1 MKNYLVVGG
10 SSGIGK
16 EISEILSIENI
27 VFSTSRND
35 LNGTKGNIRQIKYN
49 VLEDELDTELL
60 PDQIDGFVYC
70 PGTINLRPFR
80 SLKLETFRSDL
91 ELNLIGAIKTLQLIL
106 SKLQQSP
113 SASIIFYSTVAVKT
127 GMPFHSSV
135 SSSKSA
141 LEGLT
146 RSLAAE
152 FAPKIRV
159 NCIAPSIV
167 NTPLANKFLNTED
180 KIEKAAARHP
190 LNKIGTAKEIAQLTQ
205 YLLDDKSKWITGQI
219 INIDGVLVVLKLI
232 K

>member
-1 MKNYLVVGG
+1 MKNYLVIGG

-16 EISEILSIENI
+16 EISELLSKENV
-27 VFSTSRND
+27 VFSTSRNE
-35 LNGTKGNIRQIKYN
+35 LNESNENIRHIKYD
-49 VLEDELDTELL
+49 VLEDELDPELL
-60 PDQIDGFVYC
+60 PEQIDGFVYC

-80 SLKLETFRSDL
+80 SLKLETFRNDL
-91 ELNLIGAIKTLQLIL
+91 ELNLIGAIKTLQIIL
-106 SKLQQSP
+106 TRLQQSP
-113 SASIIFYSTVAVKT
+113 SSSIIFYSTVAVKT

-146 RSLAAE
+146 KSLAAE

-219 INIDGVLVVLKLI
+219 INIDGGISSVKVN
-232 K
+232 

>member
-1 MKNYLVVGG
+1 MKNYLVIGG

-16 EISEILSIENI
+16 EITELLSKENI
-27 VFSTSRND
+27 VFSTSRNE
-35 LNGTKGNIRQIKYN
+35 LNESNENIRHIKYD
-49 VLEDELDTELL
+49 VLEDELDPGLL
-60 PDQIDGFVYC
+60 PNQIDGFVYC

-91 ELNLIGAIKTLQLIL
+91 ELNLIGAIKTLQIIL
-106 SKLQQSP
+106 TRLQESP
-113 SASIIFYSTVAVKT
+113 SSSIIFYSTVAVKT

-146 RSLAAE
+146 KSLAAE

-219 INIDGVLVVLKLI
+219 INIDGGISSVKVN
-232 K
+232 

>member
-1 MKNYLVVGG
+1 MKNYLVIGG

-16 EISEILSIENI
+16 EISELLSNENI
-27 VFSTSRND
+27 VFSTSRNEI
-35 LNGTKGNIRQIKYN
+35 NESNENIRHIKYN
-49 VLEDELDTELL
+49 VLEDELDPELL

-91 ELNLIGAIKTLQLIL
+91 ELNLIGAIKTLQIIL
-106 SKLQQSP
+106 TRLQQSP
-113 SASIIFYSTVAVKT
+113 SSSIIFYSTVAVKT

-146 RSLAAE
+146 KSLAAE

-219 INIDGVLVVLKLI
+219 INIDGGISSVKVN
-232 K
+232 

>member
-16 EISEILSIENI
+16 EITEILSIENI

-91 ELNLIGAIKTLQLIL
+91 ELNLIGAIKTLQVIL

-219 INIDGVLVVLKLI
+219 INIDGGISSVKVN
-232 K
+232 

>member
-1 MKNYLVVGG
+1 MKNYLVIGG

-16 EISEILSIENI
+16 EISEILSKGNV
-27 VFSTSRND
+27 VFSTSRNN
-35 LNGTKGNIRQIKYN
+35 LSGTNENIRHIKYD
-49 VLEDELDTELL
+49 VLEDELDPELL
-60 PDQIDGFVYC
+60 PEQIDGFVYC

-91 ELNLIGAIKTLQLIL
+91 ELNLIGAIKTLQIIL
-106 SKLQQSP
+106 PKLQQSP

-146 RSLAAE
+146 KSLAAE

-205 YLLDDKSKWITGQI
+205 YLLDEKSKWITGQI
-219 INIDGVLVVLKLI
+219 INIDGGISSVKVN
-232 K
+232 

>member
-1 MKNYLVVGG
+1 MKNYLIIGG

-16 EISEILSIENI
+16 EISELLSKENI
-27 VFSTSRND
+27 VFSTSRNE
-35 LNGTKGNIRQIKYN
+35 LNESNENIRHIKYD
-49 VLEDELDTELL
+49 VLEDDLDPGLL
-60 PDQIDGFVYC
+60 PNQIDGFVYC

-91 ELNLIGAIKTLQLIL
+91 ELNLIGAIKTLQIIL
-106 SKLQQSP
+106 NRLQQSP
-113 SASIIFYSTVAVKT
+113 SSSIIFYSTVAVKT

-146 RSLAAE
+146 KSLAAE

-167 NTPLANKFLNTED
+167 DTPLANKFLNTED

-219 INIDGVLVVLKLI
+219 INIDGGISSVKVN
-232 K
+232 

>member
-1 MKNYLVVGG
+1 MKNYLVIGG

-16 EISEILSIENI
+16 EISELLSNENI
-27 VFSTSRND
+27 VFSTSRNEI
-35 LNGTKGNIRQIKYN
+35 NESKENIRHIKYD
-49 VLEDELDTELL
+49 VLEDELDPELL

-91 ELNLIGAIKTLQLIL
+91 ELNLIGAIKTLQIIL
-106 SKLQQSP
+106 PRLQQSP
-113 SASIIFYSTVAVKT
+113 SSSIIFYSTVAVKT

-146 RSLAAE
+146 KSLAAE

-205 YLLDDKSKWITGQI
+205 YLLDEKSKWITGQI
-219 INIDGVLVVLKLI
+219 INIDGGISSVKVN
-232 K
+232 

>member
-1 MKNYLVVGG
+1 MKNYLVIGG

-16 EISEILSIENI
+16 EITELLSKETI
-27 VFSTSRND
+27 VFSTSRNE
-35 LNGTKGNIRQIKYN
+35 LNESNENIRHIKYD
-49 VLEDELDTELL
+49 VLEDELDPELL

-91 ELNLIGAIKTLQLIL
+91 ELNLIGAIKTLQIIL
-106 SKLQQSP
+106 TRLQQSP
-113 SASIIFYSTVAVKT
+113 SSSIIFYSTVAVKT

-146 RSLAAE
+146 KSLAAE

-219 INIDGVLVVLKLI
+219 INIDGGISSVKVN
-232 K
+232 

>member
-1 MKNYLVVGG
+1 MKNYLVIGG

-16 EISEILSIENI
+16 EISEILSKGNV
-27 VFSTSRND
+27 VFSTSRNN
-35 LNGTKGNIRQIKYN
+35 LSGTNENIRHIKYD
-49 VLEDELDTELL
+49 VLEDELDPELL
-60 PDQIDGFVYC
+60 PQQIDGFVYC

-91 ELNLIGAIKTLQLIL
+91 ELNLIGAIKTLQIIL
-106 SKLQQSP
+106 PKLQQSP

-146 RSLAAE
+146 KSLAAE

-190 LNKIGTAKEIAQLTQ
+190 LNKIGTAKEIAHLTQ
-205 YLLDDKSKWITGQI
+205 YLLDEKSKWITGQI
-219 INIDGVLVVLKLI
+219 INIDGGISSVKVN
-232 K
+232 

>member
-1 MKNYLVVGG
+1 MKNYLVIGG

-16 EISEILSIENI
+16 EISELLSNENI
-27 VFSTSRND
+27 VFSTSRNEI
-35 LNGTKGNIRQIKYN
+35 NESNENIRHIKYD
-49 VLEDELDTELL
+49 VLEDELDPELL
-60 PDQIDGFVYC
+60 PNQIDGFVYC

-91 ELNLIGAIKTLQLIL
+91 ELNLIGAIKTLQIIL
-106 SKLQQSP
+106 TRLQQSP
-113 SASIIFYSTVAVKT
+113 SSSIIFYSTVAVKT

-146 RSLAAE
+146 KSLAAE

-190 LNKIGTAKEIAQLTQ
+190 LNKIGTAKEIAQLTE
-205 YLLDDKSKWITGQI
+205 YLLDEKSKWITGQV
-219 INIDGVLVVLKLI
+219 INIDGGISSVKVN
-232 K
+232 

>member
-1 MKNYLVVGG
+1 MKNYLIIGG

-16 EISEILSIENI
+16 EISELLSKENI
-27 VFSTSRND
+27 VFSTSRNE
-35 LNGTKGNIRQIKYN
+35 LNESNENIRHIKYD
-49 VLEDELDTELL
+49 VLEDDLDPGLL
-60 PDQIDGFVYC
+60 PNQIDGFVYC

-91 ELNLIGAIKTLQLIL
+91 ELNLIGAIKTLQIIL
-106 SKLQQSP
+106 PRLQQSP
-113 SASIIFYSTVAVKT
+113 SSSIIFYSTVAVKT

-146 RSLAAE
+146 KSLAAE

-167 NTPLANKFLNTED
+167 DTPLANKFLNTED

-205 YLLDDKSKWITGQI
+205 YLLDEKSKWITGQI
-219 INIDGVLVVLKLI
+219 INIDGGISSVKVN
-232 K
+232 

>member
-1 MKNYLVVGG
+1 MKNYLVIGG

-16 EISEILSIENI
+16 EISELLSNENI
-27 VFSTSRND
+27 VFSTSRNE
-35 LNGTKGNIRQIKYN
+35 LKESNENIRHIKYD
-49 VLEDELDTELL
+49 VLEDELDPELL

-80 SLKLETFRSDL
+80 SLKLDTFRSDL
-91 ELNLIGAIKTLQLIL
+91 ELNLIGAIKTLQVIL
-106 SKLQQSP
+106 PKLQQSP
-113 SASIIFYSTVAVKT
+113 SSSIIFYSTVAVKT

-146 RSLAAE
+146 KSLAAE

-167 NTPLANKFLNTED
+167 NTPLANKFLNTEE

-205 YLLDDKSKWITGQI
+205 YLLDEKSKWITGQI
-219 INIDGVLVVLKLI
+219 INIDGGISSVKVN
-232 K
+232 

>member
-1 MKNYLVVGG
+1 MKNYLVIGG

-16 EISEILSIENI
+16 EISEILSKGNV
-27 VFSTSRND
+27 VFSTSRNN
-35 LNGTKGNIRQIKYN
+35 LSGTNENIRHIKYD
-49 VLEDELDTELL
+49 VLEDELDPELL
-60 PDQIDGFVYC
+60 PQQIDGFVYC

-91 ELNLIGAIKTLQLIL
+91 ELNLIGAIKTLQIIL
-106 SKLQQSP
+106 PKLQQSP

-146 RSLAAE
+146 KSLAAE

-205 YLLDDKSKWITGQI
+205 YLLDEKSKWITGQI
-219 INIDGVLVVLKLI
+219 INIDGGISSVKVN
-232 K
+232 

>member
-1 MKNYLVVGG
+1 MKNYLVIGG

-16 EISEILSIENI
+16 EISELLSNENI
-27 VFSTSRND
+27 VFSTSRNE
-35 LNGTKGNIRQIKYN
+35 LNESNENIRHIKYD
-49 VLEDELDTELL
+49 VLEDELDPELL

-91 ELNLIGAIKTLQLIL
+91 ELNLIGAIKTLQIIL
-106 SKLQQSP
+106 TRLQRSP
-113 SASIIFYSTVAVKT
+113 FSSIIFYSTVAVKT

-146 RSLAAE
+146 KSLAAE

-205 YLLDDKSKWITGQI
+205 YLLDEKSKWITGQI
-219 INIDGVLVVLKLI
+219 INIDGGISSVKVN
-232 K
+232 

>member
-1 MKNYLVVGG
+1 MKNYLVIGG

-16 EISEILSIENI
+16 EISELLSNENI
-27 VFSTSRND
+27 VFSTSRNEI
-35 LNGTKGNIRQIKYN
+35 NESNENIRHIKYD
-49 VLEDELDTELL
+49 VLEDELDPELL
-60 PDQIDGFVYC
+60 PNQIDGFVYC

-91 ELNLIGAIKTLQLIL
+91 ELNLIGAIKTLQIIL
-106 SKLQQSP
+106 TRLQQSP
-113 SASIIFYSTVAVKT
+113 SSSIIFYSTVAVKT

-146 RSLAAE
+146 KSLAAE

-205 YLLDDKSKWITGQI
+205 YLLDEKSKWITGQI
-219 INIDGVLVVLKLI
+219 INIDGGISSVKVN
-232 K
+232 

>member
-1 MKNYLVVGG
+1 MKNYLVIGG

-16 EISEILSIENI
+16 EISEILSFENI

-35 LNGTKGNIRQIKYN
+35 LNGTNENIRHIKYN

-80 SLKLETFRSDL
+80 SLKLETFRSDM
-91 ELNLIGAIKTLQLIL
+91 ELNLIGAIKTLQIIL
-106 SKLQQSP
+106 PKLQKSP
-113 SASIIFYSTVAVKT
+113 FASIIFYSTVAVKT

-146 RSLAAE
+146 KSLAAE

-190 LNKIGTAKEIAQLTQ
+190 LNKIGTAKEIAQLSQ
-205 YLLDDKSKWITGQI
+205 YLLDEKSKWITGQI
-219 INIDGVLVVLKLI
+219 INIDGGISSVKVN
-232 K
+232 

>member
-1 MKNYLVVGG
+1 MKNYLVIGG

-16 EISEILSIENI
+16 EISELLSNENI
-27 VFSTSRND
+27 VFSTSRNEI
-35 LNGTKGNIRQIKYN
+35 NESNENIRHIKYD
-49 VLEDELDTELL
+49 VLEDELDPELL

-91 ELNLIGAIKTLQLIL
+91 ELNLIGAIKTLQIIL
-106 SKLQQSP
+106 NRLQQSP
-113 SASIIFYSTVAVKT
+113 SSSIIFYSTVAVKT

-146 RSLAAE
+146 KSLAAE

-219 INIDGVLVVLKLI
+219 INIDGGISSVKVN
-232 K
+232 

>member
-1 MKNYLVVGG
+1 MKNYLVIGG

-16 EISEILSIENI
+16 EISELLSKENI
-27 VFSTSRND
+27 VFSTSRNE
-35 LNGTKGNIRQIKYN
+35 LNESNENIRHIKYD
-49 VLEDELDTELL
+49 VLEDELDPELL
-60 PDQIDGFVYC
+60 PDRIDGFVYC

-91 ELNLIGAIKTLQLIL
+91 ELNLIGAIKTLQIIL
-106 SKLQQSP
+106 TRLQQSP
-113 SASIIFYSTVAVKT
+113 SSSIIFYSTVAVKT

-146 RSLAAE
+146 KSLAAE

-190 LNKIGTAKEIAQLTQ
+190 LNKIGTAIEIAQLTQ

-219 INIDGVLVVLKLI
+219 INIDGGISSVKVN
-232 K
+232 

>member
-1 MKNYLVVGG
+1 MKNYLVIGG

-16 EISEILSIENI
+16 EISELLSKENI
-27 VFSTSRND
+27 VFSTSRNEI
-35 LNGTKGNIRQIKYN
+35 NESNENIRHIKYD
-49 VLEDELDTELL
+49 VLEDELDPELL

-91 ELNLIGAIKTLQLIL
+91 ELNLIGAIKTLQMIL
-106 SKLQQSP
+106 TRLQESP
-113 SASIIFYSTVAVKT
+113 SSSVIFYSTVAVKT

-146 RSLAAE
+146 KSLAAE

-205 YLLDDKSKWITGQI
+205 YLLDEKSKWITGQI
-219 INIDGVLVVLKLI
+219 INIDGGISSVKVI
-232 K
+232 

>member
-1 MKNYLVVGG
+1 MKNYLVIGG

-16 EISEILSIENI
+16 EISELLSKENI
-27 VFSTSRND
+27 VFSTSRNEI
-35 LNGTKGNIRQIKYN
+35 NESNENIRHIKYD
-49 VLEDELDTELL
+49 VLEDELDPELL

-70 PGTINLRPFR
+70 PGTINLRPFK

-91 ELNLIGAIKTLQLIL
+91 ELNLIGAIKTLQIIL
-106 SKLQQSP
+106 TRLQQSP
-113 SASIIFYSTVAVKT
+113 SSSIIFYSTVAVKT

-146 RSLAAE
+146 KSLAAE

-205 YLLDDKSKWITGQI
+205 YLLDEKSRWITGQI
-219 INIDGVLVVLKLI
+219 INIDGGISSVKVN
-232 K
+232 

>member
-1 MKNYLVVGG
+1 MKNHLVIGG

-35 LNGTKGNIRQIKYN
+35 LNGTNENIRHIKYN
-49 VLEDELDTELL
+49 VLEDELNTELL

-80 SLKLETFRSDL
+80 SLKLETFRSDM
-91 ELNLIGAIKTLQLIL
+91 ELNLIGAIKTLQIIL
-106 SKLQQSP
+106 PKLQKSP
-113 SASIIFYSTVAVKT
+113 FASIIFYSTVAVKT

-146 RSLAAE
+146 KSLAAE

-205 YLLDDKSKWITGQI
+205 YLLDEKSKWITGQI
-219 INIDGVLVVLKLI
+219 INIDGGISSVKVN
-232 K
+232 

>member
-1 MKNYLVVGG
+1 MKNYLVIGG

-16 EISEILSIENI
+16 EISELLSNENI
-27 VFSTSRND
+27 VFSTSRNE
-35 LNGTKGNIRQIKYN
+35 LNESNENIRHIKYD
-49 VLEDELDTELL
+49 VLEDELDPELL

-91 ELNLIGAIKTLQLIL
+91 ELNLIGAIKTLQIIL
-106 SKLQQSP
+106 TRLQQSP
-113 SASIIFYSTVAVKT
+113 SSSIIFYSTVAVKT

-146 RSLAAE
+146 KSLAAE

-219 INIDGVLVVLKLI
+219 INIDGGISSVKVN
-232 K
+232 

>member
-1 MKNYLVVGG
+1 MKNYLVIGG

-16 EISEILSIENI
+16 EISELLSNENI
-27 VFSTSRND
+27 VFSTSRNEI
-35 LNGTKGNIRQIKYN
+35 NESNENIRNIKYD
-49 VLEDELDTELL
+49 VLEDELDPELL

-91 ELNLIGAIKTLQLIL
+91 ELNLIGAIKTLQIIL
-106 SKLQQSP
+106 TRLQQSP
-113 SASIIFYSTVAVKT
+113 SSSIIFYSTVAVKT

-146 RSLAAE
+146 KSLAAE

-205 YLLDDKSKWITGQI
+205 YLLEDKSKWITGQI
-219 INIDGVLVVLKLI
+219 INIDGGISSVKVN
-232 K
+232 

>member
-1 MKNYLVVGG
+1 MKNYLVIGG

-16 EISEILSIENI
+16 EISELLSNENI
-27 VFSTSRND
+27 VFSTSRNEI
-35 LNGTKGNIRQIKYN
+35 NESNENIRHIKYD
-49 VLEDELDTELL
+49 VLEDELDPGLL

-91 ELNLIGAIKTLQLIL
+91 ELNLIGAIKTLQIIL
-106 SKLQQSP
+106 TRLQQSP
-113 SASIIFYSTVAVKT
+113 SSSIIFYSTVAVKT

-146 RSLAAE
+146 KSLAAE

-219 INIDGVLVVLKLI
+219 INIDGGISSI
-232 K
+232 KVN

>member
-1 MKNYLVVGG
+1 MKNYLVIGG

-16 EISEILSIENI
+16 EISELLSNENI
-27 VFSTSRND
+27 VFSTSRNEI
-35 LNGTKGNIRQIKYN
+35 NESNENIRHIKYD
-49 VLEDELDTELL
+49 VLEDELDPELL

-91 ELNLIGAIKTLQLIL
+91 ELNLIGAIKTLQIIL
-106 SKLQQSP
+106 TRLQQSP
-113 SASIIFYSTVAVKT
+113 SSSIIFYSTVAVKT

-146 RSLAAE
+146 KSLAAE

-167 NTPLANKFLNTED
+167 DTPLANKFLNTED

-205 YLLDDKSKWITGQI
+205 YLLDEKSKWITGQI
-219 INIDGVLVVLKLI
+219 INIDGGISSVKVN
-232 K
+232 

>member
-1 MKNYLVVGG
+1 MKNYLVIGG

-16 EISEILSIENI
+16 EISELLSNENI
-27 VFSTSRND
+27 IFSTSRNEI
-35 LNGTKGNIRQIKYN
+35 NESNENIRHIKYD
-49 VLEDELDTELL
+49 VLEDELDPELL
-60 PDQIDGFVYC
+60 PNQIDGFVYC

-91 ELNLIGAIKTLQLIL
+91 ELNLIGAIKTLQIIL
-106 SKLQQSP
+106 PRLQQSP
-113 SASIIFYSTVAVKT
+113 SSSIIFYSTVAVKT

-146 RSLAAE
+146 KSLAAE

-205 YLLDDKSKWITGQI
+205 YLLDEKSKWITGQI
-219 INIDGVLVVLKLI
+219 INIDGGISSVKVN
-232 K
+232 

>member
-1 MKNYLVVGG
+1 MKNYLVIGG

-16 EISEILSIENI
+16 EISELLSKENI
-27 VFSTSRND
+27 VFSTSRNE
-35 LNGTKGNIRQIKYN
+35 LNESNENIRHIKYD
-49 VLEDELDTELL
+49 VLEDELDPELL

-91 ELNLIGAIKTLQLIL
+91 ELNLIGAIKTLQIIL
-106 SKLQQSP
+106 TRLQQSP
-113 SASIIFYSTVAVKT
+113 SSSIIFYSTVAVKT

-135 SSSKSA
+135 SSSKSS

-146 RSLAAE
+146 KSLAAE

-219 INIDGVLVVLKLI
+219 INIDGGISSI
-232 K
+232 KVN

>member
-1 MKNYLVVGG
+1 MKNYLVIGG

-16 EISEILSIENI
+16 EISELLSKKNI
-27 VFSTSRND
+27 VFSTSRNE
-35 LNGTKGNIRQIKYN
+35 LNESNQNIRHIKYD
-49 VLEDELDTELL
+49 VLEDELDPGLL
-60 PDQIDGFVYC
+60 PNQIDGFVYC

-91 ELNLIGAIKTLQLIL
+91 ELNLIGAIKTLQIIL
-106 SKLQQSP
+106 PKLQQSP
-113 SASIIFYSTVAVKT
+113 SSSIIFYSTVAVKT

-146 RSLAAE
+146 KSLAAE
-152 FAPKIRV
+152 FAPNIRV

-167 NTPLANKFLNTED
+167 DTPLANKFLNTED

-205 YLLDDKSKWITGQI
+205 YLLDEKSKWITGQI
-219 INIDGVLVVLKLI
+219 INIDGGISSVKVN
-232 K
+232 

>member
-1 MKNYLVVGG
+1 MKNYLVIGG

-16 EISEILSIENI
+16 EISELLSNENI
-27 VFSTSRND
+27 VFSTSRNE
-35 LNGTKGNIRQIKYN
+35 LNESNENIRHIKYD
-49 VLEDELDTELL
+49 VLVDELDPELL
-60 PDQIDGFVYC
+60 PEQIDGFVYC

-91 ELNLIGAIKTLQLIL
+91 ELNLIGAIKTLQIIL
-106 SKLQQSP
+106 TRLQQSP
-113 SASIIFYSTVAVKT
+113 SSSIIFYSTVAVKT

-146 RSLAAE
+146 KSLAAE

-219 INIDGVLVVLKLI
+219 INIDGGISSVKVN
-232 K
+232 

>member
-1 MKNYLVVGG
+1 MKNYLVIGG

-16 EISEILSIENI
+16 EISEILSKGNV
-27 VFSTSRND
+27 VFSTSRNN
-35 LNGTKGNIRQIKYN
+35 LSGTNENIRHIKYD
-49 VLEDELDTELL
+49 VLEDELDPELL
-60 PDQIDGFVYC
+60 PHQIDGLAYC

-91 ELNLIGAIKTLQLIL
+91 ELNLIGAIKTLQIIL
-106 SKLQQSP
+106 PKLQQSP
-113 SASIIFYSTVAVKT
+113 YASIIFYSTVAVKT

-146 RSLAAE
+146 KSLAAE

-205 YLLDDKSKWITGQI
+205 YLLKEKSKWITGQI
-219 INIDGVLVVLKLI
+219 INIDGGISSVKVN
-232 K
+232 

>member
-1 MKNYLVVGG
+1 MKNYLVIGG

-16 EISEILSIENI
+16 EISELLSKENI
-27 VFSTSRND
+27 VFSTSRNE
-35 LNGTKGNIRQIKYN
+35 LNKSNENIRHIKYD
-49 VLEDELDTELL
+49 VLEDELDAELL

-91 ELNLIGAIKTLQLIL
+91 ELNLIGAIKTLQIIL
-106 SKLQQSP
+106 TRLQQSP
-113 SASIIFYSTVAVKT
+113 SSSIIFYSTVAVKT

-146 RSLAAE
+146 KSLAAE

-167 NTPLANKFLNTED
+167 NTPLAKKFLNTD
-180 KIEKAAARHP
+180 VKIYKAAARHP

-205 YLLDDKSKWITGQI
+205 YLLDEKSKWITGQI
-219 INIDGVLVVLKLI
+219 INIDGGISSVKVN
-232 K
+232 

>member
-1 MKNYLVVGG
+1 MKNYLVIGG

-16 EISEILSIENI
+16 EISEILSKGNV
-27 VFSTSRND
+27 VFSTSRNN
-35 LNGTKGNIRQIKYN
+35 LSGTNENIRHIKYD
-49 VLEDELDTELL
+49 VLEDELDPELL

-91 ELNLIGAIKTLQLIL
+91 ELNLIGAIKTLQIIL
-106 SKLQQSP
+106 PKLQQSP
-113 SASIIFYSTVAVKT
+113 SGSIIFYSTVAVKT

-146 RSLAAE
+146 KSLAAE

-190 LNKIGTAKEIAQLTQ
+190 LNRIGTAKEIAHLTQ
-205 YLLDDKSKWITGQI
+205 YLLDEKSKWITGQI
-219 INIDGVLVVLKLI
+219 INIDGGISSVKVN
-232 K
+232 

>member
-1 MKNYLVVGG
+1 MKNYLVIGG

-16 EISEILSIENI
+16 EISELLSKENI
-27 VFSTSRND
+27 VFSTSRNE
-35 LNGTKGNIRQIKYN
+35 LNESNENIRHIRYN
-49 VLEDELDTELL
+49 VLEDELNTELL

-91 ELNLIGAIKTLQLIL
+91 ELNLIGAIKTLQVIL

-146 RSLAAE
+146 KSLAAE

-190 LNKIGTAKEIAQLTQ
+190 LNMIGTAKEIAQLTQ
-205 YLLDDKSKWITGQI
+205 YLLDEKSKWITGQI
-219 INIDGVLVVLKLI
+219 INIDGGISSVKVN
-232 K
+232 

>member
-1 MKNYLVVGG
+1 MKNYLVIGG

-16 EISEILSIENI
+16 EISEILSIENM

-35 LNGTKGNIRQIKYN
+35 LNGTNGNIKQIKYN

-91 ELNLIGAIKTLQLIL
+91 ELNLIGAIKTLQVIL

-205 YLLDDKSKWITGQI
+205 YLLDEKSKWITGQV
-219 INIDGVLVVLKLI
+219 INIDGGISSVKVN
-232 K
+232 

>member
-1 MKNYLVVGG
+1 MKNYLVIGG

-16 EISEILSIENI
+16 EISELLSNENI
-27 VFSTSRND
+27 VFSTSRNE
-35 LNGTKGNIRQIKYN
+35 LNESNENIRHIKYD
-49 VLEDELDTELL
+49 VLVDELDPELL

-91 ELNLIGAIKTLQLIL
+91 ELNLIGAIKTLQIIL
-106 SKLQQSP
+106 TRLQQSP
-113 SASIIFYSTVAVKT
+113 SSSIIFYSTVAVKT

-146 RSLAAE
+146 KSLAAE

-190 LNKIGTAKEIAQLTQ
+190 LNKIGTAIEIAQLTQ

-219 INIDGVLVVLKLI
+219 INIDGGISSVKVN
-232 K
+232 

>member
-1 MKNYLVVGG
+1 M
-10 SSGIGK
+10 
-16 EISEILSIENI
+16 
-27 VFSTSRND
+27 
-35 LNGTKGNIRQIKYN
+35 
-49 VLEDELDTELL
+49 L

-91 ELNLIGAIKTLQLIL
+91 ELNLIGAIKTLQVIL

-146 RSLAAE
+146 KSLAAE
-152 FAPKIRV
+152 FAQK
-159 NCIAPSIV
+159 
-167 NTPLANKFLNTED
+167 L
-180 KIEKAAARHP
+180 
-190 LNKIGTAKEIAQLTQ
+190 GQLH
-205 YLLDDKSKWITGQI
+205 SA
-219 INIDGVLVVLKLI
+219 INS
-232 K
+232 